1 MIVTYIKEEGTTLL
15 HRRIPNN
22 KCKQNEENTKPP
34 PGRHHSANRYKQDGC
49 GMFTENTKIS
59 FKVSHLQD
67 TDPKEKQYQYR
78 GKIMQLSP

>member
-1 MIVTYIKEEGTTLL
+1 MNNKYIKEEGTIL

-22 KCKQNEENTKPP
+22 KCKRNEENTKPP
-34 PGRHHSANRYKQDGC
+34 PGRHHSANCYRQDGC

-59 FKVSHLQD
+59 FKVSPPQD